1 MKKLQNSIIIQNQKR
16 IKVNSPIIVGLS
28 GNAGVGKTI
37 TARGMAKQGIVGIEE
52 SAGII
57 WDHSFFALPI
67 YEFASIRRDIEGG
80 DRIQRQLYETMKTL
94 LKMFPSP
101 IYGAPDFEVLV
112 QLTNDIVNAPIK
124 LNSDDKPREFLQM
137 VGDICREQKASVFAD
152 YIERLFK
159 SRGVELLNEYP
170 DYEYIMLVSD
180 LRYPNEAEM
189 IMKQERGLVIKLE
202 ASDEVRRERL
212 MKRDGKPMTEQQSAH
227 SSEQFVNITPFD
239 IALDTNDLSVEDQIL
254 DVRNIILSHFNLK
267 SGSIAYA
274 N

>member
-1 MKKLQNSIIIQNQKR
+1 M
-16 IKVNSPIIVGLS
+16 NSPIIVGLS

-52 SAGII
+52 SSRLI

-67 YEFASIRRDIEGG
+67 YEFASIRRDIEGES
-80 DRIQRQLYETMKTL
+80 RVQRQLYETMKTL

-101 IYGAPDFEVLV
+101 IYGAPHFNILV
-112 QLTNDIVNAPIK
+112 DLTQHIVNAPIS
-124 LNSDDKPREFLQM
+124 LNSDDKPREFLQL
-137 VGDICREQKASVFAD
+137 VGDLCREQKADVFAA

-159 SRGVELLNEYP
+159 SRGAEMLSEYP

-202 ASDEVRRERL
+202 ASDEVRQERL
-212 MKRDGKPMTEQQSAH
+212 IKRDGKPMTSEQSAH

-239 IALDTNDLSVEDQIL
+239 ISLDTDNLSVEDQIL
-254 DVRNIILSHFNLK
+254 DVRNMILNHFNLA
-267 SGSIAYA
+267 SGSVAYA